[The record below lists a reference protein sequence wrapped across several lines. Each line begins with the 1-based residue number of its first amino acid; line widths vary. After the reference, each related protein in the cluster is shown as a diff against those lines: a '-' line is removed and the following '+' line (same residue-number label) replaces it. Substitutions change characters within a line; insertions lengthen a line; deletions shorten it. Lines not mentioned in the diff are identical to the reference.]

1 MKLMKIE
8 VGMQFGRL
16 TVIQSRVGSAS
27 HVQCRCI
34 CGVVKEVNV
43 RAMVSGYS
51 RSCGCLKSEMAANR
65 RFKHGQG
72 GGRTPRSPEYRV
84 WVGVR
89 KRCLSPN
96 CPAYPLYGGRG
107 ITICPRWDD
116 FSNFLADMGLRPSL
130 KHSIDRIDN
139 DGPYS
144 PENCRWATRTEQNT
158 NRSHG
163 ATRWAREGPRDAS
176 GRLLPMGAA

>member
-1 MKLMKIE
+1 MKME

-16 TVIQSRVGSAS
+16 TILQPRGIRAT
-27 HVQCRCI
+27 HVLCRCS
-34 CGVVKEVNV
+34 CGVVKAVHV
-43 RAMVSGYS
+43 RALAGGYS
-51 RSCGCLKSEMAANR
+51 RSCGCLRSEMSANR

-72 GGRTPRSPEYRV
+72 GGLTPRSPEYRV

-89 KRCLSPN
+89 KRCLSPH
-96 CPAYPLYGGRG
+96 CPAYPRYGGRG
-107 ITICPRWDD
+107 ITISPRWED
-116 FSNFLADMGLRPSL
+116 FRNFLADMGLRPSL

-144 PENCRWATRTEQNT
+144 PENCRWATRTEQNK

-176 GRLLPMGAA
+176 GRLLSGGAA